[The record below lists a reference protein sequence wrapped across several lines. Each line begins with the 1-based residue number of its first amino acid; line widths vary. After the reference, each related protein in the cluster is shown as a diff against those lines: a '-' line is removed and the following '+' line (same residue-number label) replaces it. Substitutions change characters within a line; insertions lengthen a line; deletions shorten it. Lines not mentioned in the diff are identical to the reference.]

1 MTIQE
6 INNANARAVDKWY
19 RMFHNFGSELT
30 AIDGN
35 TLIIEVN
42 LSLARGW
49 TKSNEQTARQIAND
63 YAHHFNDGFKP
74 SGYRVSIIQ
83 NRPTKHYG
91 FFTDLQQATDPATL
105 KDLLDEL
112 KSPPIKPDN
121 ATEEIEI
128 YEGTY

>member
-6 INNANARAVDKWY
+6 INNANTRVADKWY
-19 RMFHNFGSELT
+19 RMFHNFGSELI

-49 TKSNEQTARQIAND
+49 TKSNEQTARQIATD

-83 NRPTKHYG
+83 NRPTKPYG
-91 FFTDLQQATDPATL
+91 FLTDLKQATDQATL
-105 KDLLDEL
+105 KDLLNEF
-112 KSPPIKPDN
+112 KSSPIKPDN